1 MDKEM
6 NLMLL
11 RREAYYLCRLLGMDL
26 PADGALQ
33 ALFTEDISQPI
44 ILHKEGAT
52 VWIGRW
58 YAAYE
63 TKETGSVYDYLT
75 EYHVQ
80 EEKASWQALPEEVEK
95 AFRTH
100 EERTREKRRRGGR

>member
-1 MDKEM
+1 
-6 NLMLL
+6 MLL
-11 RREAYYLCRLLGMDL
+11 RREANYLCRLLGMDP

-33 ALFTEDISQPI
+33 ALFTEDIPQPI

-52 VWIGRW
+52 VWIDRW

-63 TKETGSVYDYLT
+63 TEETGLVYDYLT

-80 EEKASWQALPEEVEK
+80 EEKASWHPLPKEVEK
-95 AFRTH
+95 AFRNH
-100 EERTREKRRRGGR
+100 EERRREKRRRGGR